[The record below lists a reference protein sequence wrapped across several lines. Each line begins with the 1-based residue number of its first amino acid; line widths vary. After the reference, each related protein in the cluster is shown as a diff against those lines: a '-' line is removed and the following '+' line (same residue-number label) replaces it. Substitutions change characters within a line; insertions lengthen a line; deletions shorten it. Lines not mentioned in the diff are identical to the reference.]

1 LRLELTKV
9 RKHSSPIPID
19 GANLML
25 TEDCKKSQN
34 QTSLSEAETVIFDDI
49 THCPINKP
57 GQKVRAHIF

>member
-9 RKHSSPIPID
+9 RKHNSPIPID

-49 THCPINKP
+49 THCPIN
-57 GQKVRAHIF
+57 